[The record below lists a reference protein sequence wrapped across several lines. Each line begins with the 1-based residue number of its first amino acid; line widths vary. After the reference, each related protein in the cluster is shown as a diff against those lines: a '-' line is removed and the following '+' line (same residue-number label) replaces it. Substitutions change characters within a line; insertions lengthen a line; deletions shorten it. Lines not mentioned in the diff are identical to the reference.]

1 MLAIVHKMQNYKS
14 HTFYWLLMMSI
25 LIVFIGNSWSNYG
38 YASFFVLAMSPG
50 VMGTTYYFNFYLVPR
65 YYMLKRHFSF
75 ILYSFY
81 TVILSLYFQ
90 VAVVLMAFIYI
101 GDYNLRN
108 LPPNASDVL
117 LIGMIFYFVVLLG
130 SFALL
135 IQQIQDKQNK
145 IEELESQQAKYKI
158 ESIVVR
164 SNRKSVEIRINDIRY
179 IESRSDYILIHT
191 GNATVKTKE
200 RISAIQNKLPPTLIR
215 IHRSF
220 IVFLFWF
227 FHYILNIHGQT
238 HETTIGL
245 HGIFL
250 SLK

>member
-1 MLAIVHKMQNYKS
+1 
-14 HTFYWLLMMSI
+14 
-25 LIVFIGNSWSNYG
+25 
-38 YASFFVLAMSPG
+38 
-50 VMGTTYYFNFYLVPR
+50 
-65 YYMLKRHFSF
+65 MLKRHFSF
-75 ILYSFY
+75 ILYSFD
-81 TVILSLYFQ
+81 TIILSLYFQ

-101 GDYNLRN
+101 SDYKLHN

-117 LIGMIFYFVVLLG
+117 LIGMIFYFVILLG
-130 SFALL
+130 SFTLL

-179 IESRSDYILIHT
+179 IESWSDYILIHT
-191 GNATVKTKE
+191 GNATEKTKE

-220 IVFLFWF
+220 IATKNYKESYSYSAVLIEDQELTICRS
-227 FHYILNIHGQT
+227 YKKKVKALIL
-238 HETTIGL
+238 
-245 HGIFL
+245 
-250 SLK
+250 